1 ITNPAVIDFALACT
15 QCQQCVPV
23 CPADLS
29 RADMVLYNKI
39 KIEDLIPDSP
49 IMLQVGERV
58 TPSAWTLSRL
68 AEHLTHFALFD
79 GVPPV
84 ELRRLLLKV
93 TLRRLRPGDILCREG
108 QYHERLY
115 VVLEGHLEQTTSS
128 VGSKRMRI
136 LVLG

>member
-1 ITNPAVIDFALACT
+1 MDIHAEIASRAEQQVMACIGCHDCLLVCPLTQARTVSIAELNFAVLQPSITNPAVIDFALACT

-79 GVPPV
+79 GA
-84 ELRRLLLKV
+84 
-93 TLRRLRPGDILCREG
+93 
-108 QYHERLY
+108 
-115 VVLEGHLEQTTSS
+115 
-128 VGSKRMRI
+128 
-136 LVLG
+136 